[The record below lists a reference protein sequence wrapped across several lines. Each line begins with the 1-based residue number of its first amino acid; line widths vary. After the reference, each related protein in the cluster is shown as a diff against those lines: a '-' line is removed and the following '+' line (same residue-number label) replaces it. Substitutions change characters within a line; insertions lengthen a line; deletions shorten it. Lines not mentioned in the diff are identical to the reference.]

1 MYNLLCK
8 MVSISYLFH
17 EHNEFAHLVD
27 HFEQNYQFS
36 KMSSN
41 FVHIYEHCHFNLRI
55 LFFPF
60 YMSTSSAHVKKRMLK
75 SWLLKV
81 LIGTLFDSLQMIFV
95 SDYEVL
101 FASINRVECRI

>member
-1 MYNLLCK
+1 

-81 LIGTLFDSLQMIFV
+81 LIGTLFGVNEATKNSC
-95 SDYEVL
+95 YEKTVL
-101 FASINRVECRI
+101 MSF

>member
-1 MYNLLCK
+1 

-27 HFEQNYQFS
+27 HFEQNDQFS

-60 YMSTSSAHVKKRMLK
+60 YMSTSNAHVKNKMLE
-75 SWLLKV
+75 SCPHILLD
-81 LIGTLFDSLQMIFV
+81 GTLFAYRTKELDRSEIVPRSELNLILSV
-95 SDYEVL
+95 V
-101 FASINRVECRI
+101 RR